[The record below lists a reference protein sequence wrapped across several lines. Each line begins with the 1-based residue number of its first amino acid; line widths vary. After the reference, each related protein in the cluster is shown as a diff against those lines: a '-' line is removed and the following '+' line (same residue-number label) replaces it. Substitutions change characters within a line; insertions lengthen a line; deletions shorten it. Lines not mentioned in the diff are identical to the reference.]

1 MKVNYGTEDNFNELI
16 GGDLVLVDFFA
27 TWCGPCKMLSPVL
40 EELASERD
48 NVKVVKIDIDENAE
62 LARSYGIMSV
72 PTMILFK
79 NGKQVSMKNGYMP
92 KQVISEWIEEN
103 R

>member
-1 MKVNYGTEDNFNELI
+1 MKVTYGSQDNFSSLI
-16 GGDLVLVDFFA
+16 QGDLVLVDFFA

-40 EELASERD
+40 EELSEERD
-48 NVKVVKIDIDENAE
+48 NVKIVKIDIDENAD

-79 NGKQVSMKNGYMP
+79 NGQQVGMKNGYMP